1 MALMGRNPASAPSG
15 VPLGHAKREA
25 PARTARA
32 AGFGDPGRGAQRPP
46 GPWHPML
53 AKPLAFIPAT
63 SARAWMGHNP
73 RGRPPPADAP
83 SVASS
88 MAERNRRLASFVEG
102 GGLDFVEPAARN
114 ERSRAAERA
123 SSGAHGRRSVRGEPA
138 RKECRKAL
146 FSGSSIT
153 IFLYR

>member
-1 MALMGRNPASAPSG
+1 
-15 VPLGHAKREA
+15 
-25 PARTARA
+25 
-32 AGFGDPGRGAQRPP
+32 
-46 GPWHPML
+46 ML
-53 AKPLAFIPAT
+53 AKPLGVHPRDL
-63 SARAWMGHNP
+63 SAGVDGPQSPRAAA
-73 RGRPPPADAP
+73 PADAP

-102 GGLDFVEPAARN
+102 GGLDFVEPAARD

-123 SSGAHGRRSVRGEPA
+123 ASGAHGRRSVRGEPA

-153 IFLYR
+153 IFLYK